1 MTTLFS
7 DQMTDADLVVAV
19 QGGNRDAFATLY
31 RRYFDRIYDFVARTL
46 RNDADAAEVVQDV
59 FVLVDTKVGQLR
71 EPAAFRGWIF
81 AIARRQSLNRIRD
94 RKNVQPMAPIA
105 TDERPLNPL
114 LTAVDVSRIDDPE
127 HASAVKELAQLVWEA
142 AEALPE
148 KQYMLLDLS
157 VRQGLDSGEIAKVLG
172 VTRGN
177 AYTMFSRMRA
187 RLGDQIGTYLL
198 VRKGSRH
205 CRGLELVVASAD
217 LPPVDEQLRKNV
229 ERHVAECDECTERKK
244 RMLAPHQVL
253 AALAAV
259 PAPTGLADSVW
270 GALPGNGGGGSSGR
284 WRKYLAALG
293 VVIAVFGVTAVA
305 ADRLPGDQLVST
317 TVNQNT
323 PVALGDTTTTTTTKT
338 TSAPPTTAPNQ
349 PPFDL
354 VIVAPTDLARL
365 TVNGSD
371 QQGVFWSGRASG
383 SADYDGSGVLTYE
396 WFSDQTSVRLGVGK
410 DAVILLRGAAGAP
423 VTHVLTMRV
432 KDDAGMF
439 SEVSITVDVVR

>member
-1 MTTLFS
+1 
-7 DQMTDADLVVAV
+7 
-19 QGGNRDAFATLY
+19 
-31 RRYFDRIYDFVARTL
+31 
-46 RNDADAAEVVQDV
+46 ADAAEVVQDV